1 MRKLIMWN
9 LITLDG
15 CFEGEKQWDLDFHG
29 LAWGDEL
36 EHFISEQL
44 KTIEM
49 LVFGENTYEGMAK
62 YWANETG
69 EVADYM
75 NKLPKIVCS
84 TTRTQADWNNTIIVK
99 DAVTEIARLKGE
111 GEGNMFVFGSGNLS
125 RSLMRASLFDEYR
138 LCIVPVFLG
147 KGSRLFGEDVPYEK
161 LKLIEDQQLT
171 SGGVILRYSPA
182 R

>member
-1 MRKLIMWN
+1 MWN

-15 CFEGEKQWDLDFHG
+15 CFEGEKPWDLEFHR
-29 LAWGDEL
+29 LVLDDEL
-36 EHFISEQL
+36 ESFIIEQL
-44 KTIEM
+44 QSVEM

-84 TTRTQADWNNTIIVK
+84 TTRTQADWNNSIIVK
-99 DAVTEIARLKGE
+99 DAVVEVPRLKGE
-111 GEGNMFVFGSGNLS
+111 GDGNLFVFGSGNLS
-125 RSLMRASLFDEYR
+125 ESLMKAKLFDEYR

-147 KGSRLFGEDVPYEK
+147 KGRRLFGEVLPYEK
-161 LKLIEDQQLT
+161 LKLIEDRQLT

-182 R
+182 Q